1 MKKKKINKQ
10 ETKTN
15 GNTYKNVV
23 NKPGYLKLK
32 NKQNNNR
39 QDRDCSKLCHA
50 SRLSITPFN
59 NIFIGDGPNLANA

>member
-39 QDRDCSKLCHA
+39 QDRDCSKLYVVFFIIFTLTNITKLT
-50 SRLSITPFN
+50 SNRLQ
-59 NIFIGDGPNLANA
+59 